1 MTSVAASRWLGRAGF
16 AFLCIAILIFGVQG
30 ELTKPSGRGELLPDN
45 LTAFII
51 LPVFFWMSG
60 SLGALLLVGSALLRL
75 RWWYS
80 WLAFFAIGVFLS
92 TMGPKLVGPSFLHV
106 GQSLLFSLW
115 DFVIAVIG
123 VAFILAGF
131 AFLAAQW
138 LVRREPR

>member
-1 MTSVAASRWLGRAGF
+1 
-16 AFLCIAILIFGVQG
+16 
-30 ELTKPSGRGELLPDN
+30 
-45 LTAFII
+45 
-51 LPVFFWMSG
+51 
-60 SLGALLLVGSALLRL
+60 
-75 RWWYS
+75 
-80 WLAFFAIGVFLS
+80 
-92 TMGPKLVGPSFLHV
+92 MGPKLVGPSFLHV